1 LFETLGAS
9 YISAGYRD
17 AIAFI
22 ILILIILFKPSGLLG
37 KKKVN
42 KV

>member
-1 LFETLGAS
+1 MNKILDFIATHMAN
-9 YISAGYRD
+9 